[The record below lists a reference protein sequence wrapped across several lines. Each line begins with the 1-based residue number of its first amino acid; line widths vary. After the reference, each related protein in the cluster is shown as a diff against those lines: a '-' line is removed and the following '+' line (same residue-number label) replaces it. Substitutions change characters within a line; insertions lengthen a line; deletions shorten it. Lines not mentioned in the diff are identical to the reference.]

1 MKRALRLGITGKI
14 ASGKTLLSQWLREQ
28 NITVLDADTIAK
40 EVMEN
45 NTEVR
50 SELIGLFSEAIY
62 VSGKLDTKYLAGELF
77 NNNEKRIAVEE
88 LVHPLVLEAF
98 DRAFEQ
104 APAGS
109 VVGVESALMFQ
120 TGFDDDF
127 DIVILVTA
135 SDEQIIVR
143 NKLSKRFSETDLR
156 ARLAIQ
162 GFSKEMDDWAD
173 FVIENN
179 STREEFI
186 ARASTIIEIV
196 KIIALGELPEEP
208 MRVFEE
214 ESDPQ

>member
-45 NTEVR
+45 NSEVR
-50 SELIGLFSEAIY
+50 SELIALFSEAIY
-62 VSGKLDTKYLAGELF
+62 TNGKLDTKYLAGELF

-88 LVHPLVLEAF
+88 IVHPLVLNEF
-98 DRAFEQ
+98 DVAFEQ

-135 SDEQIIVR
+135 SDEQIIER
-143 NKLSKRFSETDLR
+143 NNVSKRFSETDLR
-156 ARLAIQ
+156 TRLAIQ
-162 GFSKEMDDWAD
+162 GFSQEMDDWAD

-179 STREEFI
+179 STTEEFI

-196 KIIALGELPEEP
+196 KIIAMGDLPEEP

-214 ESDPQ
+214 ENDPQ

>member
-14 ASGKTLLSQWLREQ
+14 ASGKTLLSQWLRE
-28 NITVLDADTIAK
+28 NGITVLDADSIAK
-40 EVMEN
+40 EVMEKN
-45 NTEVR
+45 AEVR
-50 SELIGLFSEAIY
+50 SELITMFSEAVY
-62 VSGKLDTKYLAGELF
+62 TNGKLDTKFLAAELF

-98 DRAFEQ
+98 DLAFEQ

-109 VVGVESALMFQ
+109 IIGVESALMFQ

-127 DIVILVTA
+127 DIVILVIS
-135 SDEQIIVR
+135 SDQQIIER
-143 NKLSKRFSETDLR
+143 NTLTKRFSETDLR

-162 GFSKEMDDWAD
+162 GFSKEMEDWAD

-179 STREEFI
+179 STPEEFI

-196 KIIALGELPEEP
+196 RIIALGELPEEP